1 MNQNP
6 PSRALVIVDMQDYF
20 LGNLSELYTDH
31 QDIINSFIKNI
42 IKQIKWAKKNKL
54 PIICL
59 EYDDLY
65 YEDDGYSA
73 VITNK
78 VIREHLNGYPLK
90 WYAKKDTDTG
100 YDEVMDVL
108 CGIEPRKG
116 LMAGKL
122 QKLISK
128 KTKMTFRVCGINLH
142 ACVRDTVS
150 DMIQFGHIVEIVRG
164 TVRNVYDNCGL
175 LHYEAPF
182 DDCNILKQKE
192 SLVDNPGILL
202 ESHS

>member
-1 MNQNP
+1 MNKNP

-31 QDIINSFIKNI
+31 KDIINSFINNI
-42 IKQIKWAKKNKL
+42 IKQIKWATKNRL
-54 PIICL
+54 PIVCL
-59 EYDDLY
+59 EYDDLE

-78 VIREHLNGYPLK
+78 VIQEHLNKYPLK

-116 LMAGKL
+116 LRKGKL

-128 KTKMTFRVCGINLH
+128 KTKMTFRVCGVNLH

-150 DMIQFGHIVEIVRG
+150 DMIQFGHNVEIVHG
-164 TVRNVYDNCGL
+164 TVRNVYDDESL
-175 LHYEAPF
+175 LDYESPF
-182 DDCNILKQKE
+182 DNCIILNQKE
-192 SLVDNPGILL
+192 SLVDNPGILV